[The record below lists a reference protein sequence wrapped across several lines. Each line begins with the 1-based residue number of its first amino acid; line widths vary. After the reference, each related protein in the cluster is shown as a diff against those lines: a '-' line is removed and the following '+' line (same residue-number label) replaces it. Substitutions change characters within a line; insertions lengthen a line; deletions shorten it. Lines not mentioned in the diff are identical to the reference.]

1 MSSEKL
7 LNVSEVTGRARRDR
21 PGAARPVTV
30 AVAAGAGALVVA
42 ALVFLAHEVKYVREN
57 TSQLE
62 DQLAKANDQIL
73 TLKDRTL
80 AMEIKQDAAT
90 RDNEEVTALKIQ
102 LSSLKT
108 ELQKEKAD
116 GASLKERL
124 VVLETKFQLGF
135 KNEEQP
141 IYGTSHEVPS
151 GVLRDRPDETGGT
164 AVMVFPGLPGLL
176 VCAVGFVEEVT
187 MNQLIPY
194 DNLATASC
202 LVRPLY
208 GPSADD
214 DYSPDACVNYDVLHP
229 EITALTR
236 SSPGFLRKLGLS
248 NVVRDLEDLRD
259 VGLIP
264 FGGRVGPIT
273 GGNGTRR
280 RREATHW
287 SRVGNVTSLV
297 YDVDSGGEERLV
309 AFSAPDLENL
319 GEADYLEGPV
329 ASLQAD
335 VEGFNNNP
343 ATTPEAMPSL
353 VQDFDNML
361 DTFDCSS
368 NGPNCNRARGQDDVV
383 QLDDHWYI
391 VYRPAIEYDPGIC
404 SRYKLTM
411 SSEKLLN
418 VSEVTGRA
426 RRDRPA
432 ARPVT
437 VAVAA
442 GAGVLLVAALVFLA
456 HEVKHVRE
464 KSSKDVSQ
472 LKDQILMLKDRT
484 LAMEIKQSAARGD
497 NEEASS
503 HKEEVT
509 ALKIHLSSLQT
520 QLDSERAELQKE
532 KADGASLR
540 ERLAVLET
548 KFQLG
553 HAEEHNFRE
562 VPSGVLRDRPDET
575 GGTAVMVLPGLQV
588 LPGRLVDV
596 EGVEDNPAHSQYN
609 TGSCAASKARL
620 HSQEGAGAWCA
631 EQLNKQQWL
640 QVDVGAETTVAGV
653 ITQGRAASSSGH
665 QTEWVTSYKLRF
677 STDGVTWSTY
687 LDKFGRE
694 KATLIRTLKC
704 ATCWIR
710 RLLHVTSGSGRRHGM
725 IASVCGWRS
734 WGICSRYKLTMSSE
748 KLLNVSE
755 VAGRARRD
763 RPGAARPVTVAVA
776 AGAGVLVVAALVFL
790 AHEVKHV
797 REKSSQ
803 DVSHCSQ
810 EVSQLND
817 QILALKD
824 RTLAM
829 EIQQRA
835 AAGDKEEASSHK
847 EEMTA
852 LKIHLSSLKTEL
864 QQEKTDGASLRERLA
879 VLETKFQLGHAE
891 EHKFGNFRE
900 DGKPNQADGV
910 PEHNATLRRYKR
922 SEDSV
927 TIPAGLFRGP
937 EGPAGRD
944 GRDGRDGAPGP
955 PGPSGGCGGCGGQ
968 SCPQK
973 PCTAVPLGM
982 ESGAIPDGHI
992 TASSQYNTGSC
1003 ATSKGRLHSQEGAGA
1018 WCSAQNNNQQWLQVF
1033 SGNSDRDTEV
1043 RHLLEP
1049 PVTARYVRFWPQA
1062 WNSHLS
1068 MRVEVLGQ

>member
-7 LNVSEVTGRARRDR
+7 LHVSEVAGRARRDR
-21 PGAARPVTV
+21 PAARPVTV

-42 ALVFLAHEVKYVREN
+42 ALAFLAHEVKYIRGN
-57 TSQLE
+57 AIQLE
-62 DQLAKANDQIL
+62 DQLVKANDQIL
-73 TLKDRTL
+73 ALKERTL

-90 RDNEEVTALKIQ
+90 GDNEEVTALKIQ
-102 LSSLKT
+102 LSLLKT

-116 GASLKERL
+116 GTSLRERL
-124 VVLETKFQLGF
+124 AVLETKFQLGF

-141 IYGTSHEVPS
+141 IYRTSHEETDPDVKPSHVGDDVKLGDHSAPMRRSKRAANTITTPYGLGPFRGPEGPS
-151 GVLRDRPDETGGT
+151 GRDGRDGRDGVPGPPGPPGGCC
-164 AVMVFPGLPGLL
+164 G
-176 VCAVGFVEEVT
+176 VCGRSHSY
-187 MNQLIPY
+187 Q
-194 DNLATASC
+194 TASC

-214 DYSPDACVNYDVLHP
+214 NYSTDACVNYDVLHP

-248 NVVRDLEDLRD
+248 NVLRDLEDLRD

-264 FGGRVGPIT
+264 FSGREGPIT

-297 YDVDSGGEERLV
+297 YDADSGGEERLV
-309 AFSAPDLENL
+309 AFAAPDLENL
-319 GEADYLEGPV
+319 GEDDYLQGPV
-329 ASLQAD
+329 ASLRAD
-335 VEGFNNNP
+335 VVGFNNNP
-343 ATTPEAMPSL
+343 ATAPEAMPSM

-368 NGPNCNRARGQDDVV
+368 NGPNCNRARGQDDV
-383 QLDDHWYI
+383 Y
-391 VYRPAIEYDPGIC
+391 IC

-497 NEEASS
+497 KEEASS

-575 GGTAVMVLPGLQV
+575 GGTAVMVFPGLQV
-588 LPGRLVDV
+588 LPGRLVYV
-596 EGVEDNPAHSQYN
+596 EGVEDNPANSQYN

-631 EQLNKQQWL
+631 EQFNKQQWL

-694 KATLIRTLKC
+694 K
-704 ATCWIR
+704 
-710 RLLHVTSGSGRRHGM
+710 
-725 IASVCGWRS
+725 
-734 WGICSRYKLTMSSE
+734 
-748 KLLNVSE
+748 
-755 VAGRARRD
+755 
-763 RPGAARPVTVAVA
+763 
-776 AGAGVLVVAALVFL
+776 
-790 AHEVKHV
+790 
-797 REKSSQ
+797 
-803 DVSHCSQ
+803 
-810 EVSQLND
+810 
-817 QILALKD
+817 
-824 RTLAM
+824 
-829 EIQQRA
+829 
-835 AAGDKEEASSHK
+835 
-847 EEMTA
+847 
-852 LKIHLSSLKTEL
+852 
-864 QQEKTDGASLRERLA
+864 
-879 VLETKFQLGHAE
+879 
-891 EHKFGNFRE
+891 
-900 DGKPNQADGV
+900 
-910 PEHNATLRRYKR
+910 
-922 SEDSV
+922 
-927 TIPAGLFRGP
+927 
-937 EGPAGRD
+937 
-944 GRDGRDGAPGP
+944 
-955 PGPSGGCGGCGGQ
+955 
-968 SCPQK
+968 
-973 PCTAVPLGM
+973 
-982 ESGAIPDGHI
+982 
-992 TASSQYNTGSC
+992 
-1003 ATSKGRLHSQEGAGA
+1003 
-1018 WCSAQNNNQQWLQVF
+1018 VF
-1033 SGNSDRDTEV
+1033 SGNSDQDTEV
-1043 RHLLEP
+1043 RHLLDP
-1049 PVTARYVRFWPQA
+1049 PVTARHVRFWPQT
-1062 WNSHLS
+1062 WNDRIS
-1068 MRVEVLGQ
+1068 MRVEVLGHITLDIVADVAR